1 MHVGLTCEL
10 PETSTVVTVGW
21 PGFTFGNR
29 RPQPAP
35 PTCAPPT
42 CAPPVDCS
50 SCRPSF
56 WAIMAPP
63 SELVATQPSACSKPI
78 SLRVPR
84 PRNVRV
90 GVGDARMQSP

>member
-35 PTCAPPT
+35 P
-42 CAPPVDCS
+42 PVDCS
-50 SCRPSF
+50 SCCPSF

-63 SELVATQPSACSKPI
+63 SELVATQPSACRKPI